1 MKKIKVLIV
10 GGSGHVSGAM
20 TRKCLE
26 HGFDTT
32 IITRGQRPI
41 PAGVKT
47 WIADRNDESAMR
59 QLLNVDHAAAEFD
72 AVIDCICYEP
82 ATMCLNLELL
92 GLRTRQLL
100 FISTD
105 FVFDSAQRR
114 FPQPEDAPF
123 LADDVNDTQGYGF
136 RKRQCELILLDHA
149 PAGLDFAVF
158 RPCHIY
164 GMPSELGCFPAHCR
178 DKELINKLQSG
189 ATLELVDGG
198 HFLQQ
203 PIEVNDLATTVT
215 AAIGAAGARRQFFNM
230 AGPDIVE
237 SHEYYRIIARTL
249 GVELKIAAITL
260 DSYLAANP
268 TAKPFLCHRIYIHD
282 KLRQAGLPLPATPL
296 AEGLARH
303 TKAKLALM

>member
-1 MKKIKVLIV
+1 MSKTRVLII

-26 HGFDTT
+26 HGFDVT
-32 IITRGQRPI
+32 IVTRGQRPV
-41 PAGVKT
+41 PAGVQCWT
-47 WIADRNDESAMR
+47 ADRNAEADMR
-59 QLLNVDHAAAEFD
+59 KLLTVDHAAAEFD

-82 ATMCLNLELL
+82 AAMKLDLELL

-105 FVFDSAQRR
+105 FVFDSTRRR
-114 FPQPEDAPF
+114 FPQPEDSPY
-123 LADDVNDTQGYGF
+123 LADDVNGFQSYGF
-136 RKRQCELILLDHA
+136 KKRQCELLLLEHA
-149 PAGLDFAVF
+149 PESLDFAVF

-178 DKELINKLQSG
+178 DKELIRKLQSG
-189 ATLELVDGG
+189 VTLELVDGG
-198 HFLQQ
+198 RFLQQ
-203 PIEVNDLATTVT
+203 PIEVNDLAATVT
-215 AAIGAAGARRQFFNM
+215 GAVGAPGARRQFFNM

-249 GVELKIAAITL
+249 GVAVKFSSIPL
-260 DSYLAANP
+260 DDYLAAHP
-268 TAKPFLCHRIYIHD
+268 ATLPFLCHRIYTHD
-282 KLRQAGLPLPATPL
+282 KLRKAGLPLPAIPL

-303 TKAKLALM
+303 TLAKLATL